1 MECDRHNPKGIHY
14 NDIYKLA
21 LDGSGKMERLTHFA
35 DYPGYKAT
43 NPVISDDGRYMAFQF
58 AKRGDP
64 AGVGRGIL
72 IFDLKKYEETK
83 K

>member
-1 MECDRHNPKGIHY
+1 MDR
-14 NDIYKLA
+14 A
-21 LDGSGKMERLTHFA
+21 KMELLTHFA
-35 DYPGYKAT
+35 DYPGYKVA
-43 NPVISDDGRYMAFQF
+43 NPVVSDGRRTMAFQF
-58 AKRGDP
+58 AKQDDP